1 MTTGSLSCRVIVP
14 QPWEEFPVPAA
25 SCRTDEDLEAWRN
38 EGPGAQAARQDE
50 AAVASEPEA
59 QAGQCR
65 LAAHLP
71 TAV

>member
-14 QPWEEFPVPAA
+14 QPWEESPLPAA

-38 EGPGAQAARQDE
+38 EGPGAQAALQDA
-50 AAVASEPEA
+50 AAVASGLEA
-59 QAGQCR
+59 RAGQCR

-71 TAV
+71 KAV